1 MIDLP
6 KDKLEATLVSMLG
19 TAKSFEL
26 YPATHPSV
34 QQPLSRSYGLVA
46 EILRLSGAVTLG
58 VVDEVLVFGGLP
70 FYSNQVSIKEL
81 QFRLT
86 ARGINAV
93 EIQDGLAREEYG
105 AFIRLLT
112 EDPAELAKAPA
123 VSVAL
128 RSRGI
133 THIVAKDSREV
144 YTNAIQAVGDVLREA
159 RLGRIPRAAQAKSAV
174 ADLKRMVLH
183 DPPAMIGLT
192 LMKSYDNYLFNH
204 SVNVSVLALALA
216 RGLAVPDDDLS
227 EIGLAGLLHDIGKT
241 LTPKTIILKPGRLTP
256 EEWSVM
262 RQHPVKSAEIV
273 GQMDGVSE
281 LVTQMVMEHH
291 VNYNLEGY
299 PELDFGRRP
308 HPYSRIITVA
318 DCYDAITT
326 MRPYQKPF
334 HPRDA
339 MRIMEGLSGKVID
352 PRYFEEFVKVL
363 GIFPIGTLV
372 RLDTNEVAVVVET
385 RADTPLLPRIRVIFD
400 PESRPLPVP
409 LELDLAQLEAAPG
422 GQRVIVSTVDPL
434 LYNVDPAN
442 YL

>member
-1 MIDLP
+1 MIDQP
-6 KDKLEATLVSMLG
+6 KEKLEAVLVSMLA
-19 TAKSFEL
+19 TAKNFEL
-26 YPATHPSV
+26 YPPQHPSV
-34 QQPLSRSYGLVA
+34 QRPLDKSHALMSEL
-46 EILRLSGAVTLG
+46 LRLQGNLTLG
-58 VVDEVLVFGGLP
+58 VVDEVLVFGGIP
-70 FYSNQVSIKEL
+70 FYSNQVSVKEL
-81 QFRLT
+81 QVRLD
-86 ARGINAV
+86 ARGISAV
-93 EIQDGLAREEYG
+93 EIQDGLTREEYG
-105 AFIRLLT
+105 AFIRVLT
-112 EDPAELAKAPA
+112 EDPAELAKAP
-123 VSVAL
+123 SLSLAL
-128 RSRGI
+128 HQRGI
-133 THIVAKDSREV
+133 EHIVAKDAREV
-144 YTNAIQAVGDVLREA
+144 YNTAIEAVGDVLRDT
-159 RLGRIPRAAQAKSAV
+159 RLGRIPKAGKARTAV

-183 DPPAMIGLT
+183 DRPAMIGLT

-216 RGLAVPDDDLS
+216 QGLDVPEDDLAD
-227 EIGLAGLLHDIGKT
+227 IGLAGLLHDIGKT

-256 EEWSVM
+256 EEWAVM

-273 GQMDGVSE
+273 GQMEGVSE
-281 LVTQMVMEHH
+281 LVAQMVMEHH

-299 PELDFGRRP
+299 PELELGRRP
-308 HPYSRIITVA
+308 HKYSRIITVA

-352 PRYFEEFVKVL
+352 PKYFEEFVKVL

-385 RADTPLLPRIRVIFD
+385 RAETPLQPRIRVIFD
-400 PESRPLPVP
+400 PDNRPLPVP
-409 LELDLAQLEAAPG
+409 LDLDLAQLEVQG
-422 GQRVIVSTVDPL
+422 GQRAIVSTVDPL